1 MSTTIGAGID
11 YAALFAGA
19 GTAASDGTGNLLDTI
34 EGIAT
39 SGAPLVE
46 QNPVA
51 ALRTAEKNKTKDIAT
66 TAAEPQIGRAVA
78 AFETAVQQAKTPAQ
92 LLASPAV
99 LQVLLTAN
107 GLGDQTSYGALAKQV
122 LLSDPGDPKSL
133 VNKISDTRWLPVVQT
148 YDFAK
153 QGLAVIQNPKVMAA
167 IANGYAEYSWL
178 NSLDQVTP
186 GLSNALTF
194 LKQASSFTSV
204 DQLLGNNVAFQ
215 VVTGALGI
223 PEQVVFQPL
232 EAEEKA
238 VTSRLDITK
247 LQDPKFVES
256 FVERYL
262 VNQAASASTSNTTPS
277 LEALAAQAEGLVV

>member
-1 MSTTIGAGID
+1 MISAAIG

-19 GTAASDGTGNLLDTI
+19 GTSASSGTANLLATL
-34 EGIAT
+34 EGAGT
-39 SGAPLVE
+39 SAAPLVA
-46 QNPVA
+46 QNPVT
-51 ALRTAEKNKTKDIAT
+51 ALQTAEQNETREIAA
-66 TAAEPQIGRAVA
+66 TAAEPQIARAVA
-78 AFETAVQQAKTPAQ
+78 AFETAVQKAKTPGQ
-92 LLASPAV
+92 LLADPAV

-122 LLSDPGDPKSL
+122 LLSSPNDPKSL

-148 YDFAK
+148 YNFAS

-167 IANGYAEYSWL
+167 IENGYAEYSWL

-204 DQLLGNNVAFQ
+204 DQLLGNQVAFH

-223 PEQVVFQPL
+223 PEQIVFQPL

-238 VTSRLDITK
+238 VAARLNVTK
-247 LQDPKFVES
+247 LQDPKFVQD

-262 VNQAASASTSNTTPS
+262 MNQAASASASNTTPS
-277 LEALAAQAEGLVV
+277 LEALATQARGLVV